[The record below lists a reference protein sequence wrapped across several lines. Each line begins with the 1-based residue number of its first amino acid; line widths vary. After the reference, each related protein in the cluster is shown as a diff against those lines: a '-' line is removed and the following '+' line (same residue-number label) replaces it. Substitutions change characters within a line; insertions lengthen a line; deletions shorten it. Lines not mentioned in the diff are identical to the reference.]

1 METDFIKQRPYIIA
15 VDLDGVIHRSSKGW
29 HDGTMYDIPNPGCKE
44 KLSQLLALRYKILIH
59 SVRLH
64 DRWIDV
70 PGEMHPTEGK
80 VVRPVKSQ
88 EKEVRAWWKK
98 YDLPVHENLEFHVEG
113 GKPWAHIYLD
123 DKALLF
129 CDWNQAFKDIVNRC
143 PY

>member
-1 METDFIKQRPYIIA
+1 METDFIKQKPYIIA
-15 VDLDGVIHRSSKGW
+15 VDFDGVIHRNRDGWKG
-29 HDGTMYDIPNPGCKE
+29 GEIYDVPNPGCKE
-44 KLSQLLALRYKILIH
+44 KLLQLLALGYKILIH

-64 DRWIDV
+64 DRWVDA
-70 PGEMHPTEGK
+70 GTTHDGQK
-80 VVRPVKSQ
+80 LVRPVESQ

-98 YDLPVHENLEFHVEG
+98 HDLPVHENLEFHTDG

-129 CDWNQAFKDIVNRC
+129 CDWNQAFKDIVNRY